1 MAPPLRQPHDHLFRL
16 VFADS
21 EETAAFLRARLPD
34 SLRRRFLWSSLR
46 RSPGSFVDQQ
56 LRGSVSDLLFEV
68 RTAAAAPPQW
78 LYLLFE
84 HQSRPDRWIAL
95 RLLRY
100 CCRIWEAGRRAHP
113 NERFLRPVLP
123 LVFYQGKRRW
133 RYATELAESFP
144 PALRGQPWVPRF
156 GHLLLDQTQVA
167 PAAVAGALRGRL
179 LQLAMMHTFEQAP
192 REARERIAP
201 LLEELRREPAGGGV
215 DYYQTFM
222 EYIVKTGPTDTL
234 DELMPR
240 MAPELRGDL
249 MTCGEMLRREGELR
263 GRQEGEL
270 KGRQEGRQEG
280 ELRGRLVTIDGF
292 LRAGVG
298 WPVIQSATG
307 IDEQTYRTLKRDTFH
322 GTEQAAPR

>member
-34 SLRRRFLWSSLR
+34 SLHRRFLWSSLR
-46 RSPGSFVDQQ
+46 RAPGSFVDQH

-68 RTAAAAPPQW
+68 RTAAGAAPQW

-84 HQSRPDRWIAL
+84 HQSRPDRWMAL

-100 CCRIWEAGRRAHP
+100 CCRIWEADRHTHP
-113 NERFLRPVLP
+113 KERFLRPVLP

-144 PALRGQPWVPRF
+144 PALRDQPWVPRF
-156 GHLLLDQTQVA
+156 RHLLLDQTQVA

-179 LQLAMMHTFEQAP
+179 LQLAMMHTFEQELG
-192 REARERIAP
+192 EARERIAP
-201 LLEELRREPAGGGV
+201 LLAALQREPARGGV
-215 DYYQTFM
+215 DYYRAFM
-222 EYIVKTGPTDTL
+222 EYIVKTGPADTL
-234 DELMPR
+234 DELKPR
-240 MAPELRGDL
+240 LAPELRGDL
-249 MTCGEMLRREGELR
+249 MTCGEMLRREG
-263 GRQEGEL
+263 RQEGEL
-270 KGRQEGRQEG
+270 KGRRKGLMEAIEGL
-280 ELRGRLVTIDGF
+280 LRE
-292 LRAGVG
+292 GVG

-307 IDEQTYRTLKRDTFH
+307 IDEQTYRTLKRDASP
-322 GTEQAAPR
+322 GAEQPAPL